1 MDGAPLARVVL
12 LGGFAVE
19 LDGTEPGSTLDE
31 LPPGVRR
38 VVAYLG
44 LSGRPARAAVAGR
57 LWPDVCEERALGSL
71 RSALWRLHKVAP
83 GLVESSG
90 GALFL
95 ARGVRV
101 DVREFTQWAR
111 CMLDPGTDVGGIT
124 SVDRGLPGELLPGW
138 YDEWVLLERERL
150 CQLRLHAL
158 EAWAG
163 KLAAAG
169 RYGEAIQAA
178 CAAVGVEPLRE
189 SAHRTLV
196 RVHLAQGNVAEAM
209 RSYESFRALLAA
221 DLGVEPTGQMDAL
234 VSMVRRSPPA
244 PPITTR

>member
-19 LDGTEPGSTLDE
+19 PGGTEPGATLAG
-31 LPPGVRR
+31 LPHGVRR
-38 VVAYLG
+38 LVAYLG
-44 LSGRPARAAVAGR
+44 LSGRLPRAAVAGH
-57 LWPDVCEERALGSL
+57 LWPDVPEEHAQGSL

-83 GLVESSG
+83 GLVEVSG

-111 CMLDPGTDVGGIT
+111 CVLDPGTDVGGIA

-189 SAHRTLV
+189 SAHRALV
-196 RVHLAQGNVAEAM
+196 RVHLAQGNVAEAV
-209 RSYESFRALLAA
+209 RAYESFRALLAA
-221 DLGVEPTGQMDAL
+221 DLGVEPTAQMDAL
-234 VSMVRRSPPA
+234 VCRFRRSA
-244 PPITTR
+244 AAHPITTR

>member
-1 MDGAPLARVVL
+1 MNAAPLARVVL

-19 LDGTEPGSTLDE
+19 LAGAEPGSTQDD
-31 LPPGVRR
+31 LPSGVQRL
-38 VVAYLG
+38 VAYLG
-44 LSGRPARAAVAGR
+44 LADRPTRAAIAGH
-57 LWPDVCEERALGSL
+57 LWPDVPQERAHGSL

-90 GALFL
+90 GALVL

-111 CMLDPGTDVGGIT
+111 RVLDPRTDVAGIA
-124 SVDRGLPGELLPGW
+124 SAELGLPGELLPGW

-150 CQLRLHAL
+150 CQLRMHAL

-196 RVHLAQGNVAEAM
+196 RIHLAQGNVAEAV

-221 DLGVEPTGQMDAL
+221 DLGVEPTAQMDTL
-234 VSMVRRSPPA
+234 VSRVRRSPA
-244 PPITTR
+244 AHLITTR

>member
-1 MDGAPLARVVL
+1 MDAAPPARVVVL
-12 LGGFAVE
+12 CGFAVE
-19 LDGTEPGSTLDE
+19 LPGTEPGSTLADV
-31 LPPGVRR
+31 PPGVRR
-38 VVAYLG
+38 LVAYLA
-44 LSGRPARAAVAGR
+44 LADRPTRAAIAGH

-111 CMLDPGTDVGGIT
+111 CVLDPRTDVDGIP
-124 SVDRGLPGELLPGW
+124 SVDRGPPGELLPGW

-150 CQLRLHAL
+150 CQLRLHAM

-178 CAAVGVEPLRE
+178 CAAVQVEPLRE
-189 SAHRTLV
+189 SAHRALV
-196 RVHLAQGNVAEAM
+196 RAHLAQGNVAEAM
-209 RSYESFRALLAA
+209 RAYESFRALLAA
-221 DLGVEPTGQMDAL
+221 DLGVEPTAQMDAL
-234 VSMVRRSPPA
+234 VCRFRRSA
-244 PPITTR
+244 TAALITTR

>member
-19 LDGTEPGSTLDE
+19 PAGTESGSTLAD
-31 LPPGVRR
+31 LPHGVRR
-38 VVAYLG
+38 LVAYLA
-44 LSGRPARAAVAGR
+44 LSGRPVRAAVAGR
-57 LWPDVCEERALGSL
+57 LWPDVPEEHAQGSL
-71 RSALWRLHKVAP
+71 RSALWRLRNVAP
-83 GLVESSG
+83 GLVEVSG

-95 ARGVRV
+95 APGVRV

-111 CMLDPGTDVGGIT
+111 WVLDPGTDLGGVA
-124 SVDRGLPGELLPGW
+124 SVDRGLMGELLPGW

-150 CQLRLHAL
+150 CQLRMHAL

-189 SAHRTLV
+189 SAHRALV
-196 RVHLAQGNVAEAM
+196 RIHLAQGNVAEAV
-209 RSYESFRALLAA
+209 RAYEAFRGLLAA
-221 DLGVEPTGQMDAL
+221 DLGVEPTTQMNTL
-234 VSMVRRSPPA
+234 VCRFRRSAAAHPV
-244 PPITTR
+244 TTR

>member
-1 MDGAPLARVVL
+1 MDGAPPARVVL

-19 LDGTEPGSTLDE
+19 VGGAEPGSTLDE

-57 LWPDVCEERALGSL
+57 LWPDVPEQRAQGSL
-71 RSALWRLHKVAP
+71 RSALWRLQKAAP

-111 CMLDPGTDVGGIT
+111 CMLDPGTDVGGIA

-150 CQLRLHAL
+150 CQLRMHAL

-169 RYGEAIQAA
+169 RYGEAVQAA
-178 CAAVGVEPLRE
+178 RAAVRLEPLRE
-189 SAHRTLV
+189 SAHRALV
-196 RVHLAQGNVAEAM
+196 RVYLAEGNVGEAV
-209 RSYESFRALLAA
+209 RSYESFRALLAVE
-221 DLGVEPTGQMDAL
+221 LGVEPTAQMDAL
-234 VSMVRRSPPA
+234 VCRFRRSA
-244 PPITTR
+244 AAHLITTR

>member
-19 LDGTEPGSTLDE
+19 LEGAEPDSTLAD
-31 LPPGVRR
+31 LPHGVRR
-38 VVAYLG
+38 LVAYLA

-83 GLVESSG
+83 GLVEVSG
-90 GALFL
+90 GALVL
-95 ARGVRV
+95 APGVRV

-111 CMLDPGTDVGGIT
+111 WVLNPGTDLGGVA
-124 SVDRGLPGELLPGW
+124 SVDRGLSGELLPGW
-138 YDEWVLLERERL
+138 YDEWVLVERERL

-189 SAHRTLV
+189 SAHRALV

-209 RSYESFRALLAA
+209 RAYESFRALLAV
-221 DLGVEPTGQMDAL
+221 DLGVEPTAQMDAL
-234 VSMVRRSPPA
+234 VCRFRRSAAA
-244 PPITTR
+244 PLITTR

>member
-1 MDGAPLARVVL
+1 MDAAPLARVVL

-19 LDGTEPGSTLDE
+19 LAGAEPGSTLAG
-31 LPPGVRR
+31 LPSGVRR
-38 VVAYLG
+38 LVAYLG
-44 LSGRPARAAVAGR
+44 LSGRPTRAAVAGH
-57 LWPDVCEERALGSL
+57 LWPDVPEERALGSL

-111 CMLDPGTDVGGIT
+111 WVLDPGTDVGGIA
-124 SVDRGLPGELLPGW
+124 SADPGPPSELLPGW

-178 CAAVGVEPLRE
+178 CAAVQVEPLRE
-189 SAHRTLV
+189 SAHRALV
-196 RVHLAQGNVAEAM
+196 RVHLAEGNVGEAV
-209 RSYESFRALLAA
+209 RSYESFRALLAVE
-221 DLGVEPTGQMDAL
+221 LGVEPTAQMDAL
-234 VSMVRRSPPA
+234 VCRFRRSA
-244 PPITTR
+244 AAHLITTR

>member
-19 LDGTEPGSTLDE
+19 LDGTEPGSTLAD
-31 LPPGVRR
+31 LPRGVQRL
-38 VVAYLG
+38 VAYLG
-44 LSGRPARAAVAGR
+44 LADRPTRAAVAGH
-57 LWPDVCEERALGSL
+57 LWPDVPEEHALGSL

-111 CMLDPGTDVGGIT
+111 CVLDPGTDVGGIA
-124 SVDRGLPGELLPGW
+124 SVDLGLPGELLPGW

-150 CQLRLHAL
+150 CQLRMHAL

-189 SAHRTLV
+189 NAHRALI

-221 DLGVEPTGQMDAL
+221 DLGVEPTAQMDAL
-234 VSMVRRSPPA
+234 VCRFRRSAAAHPV
-244 PPITTR
+244 TTR

>member
-19 LDGTEPGSTLDE
+19 LEGTEPGSTLDD
-31 LPPGVRR
+31 LPRGVRR
-38 VVAYLG
+38 LVAYLG
-44 LSGRPARAAVAGR
+44 LADRPTRAAVAGR
-57 LWPDVCEERALGSL
+57 LWPDVPEERAHGSL

-111 CMLDPGTDVGGIT
+111 CVLDPGTDVGGIP
-124 SVDRGLPGELLPGW
+124 SVDRGPPGELLPGW

-189 SAHRTLV
+189 SAHRALV
-196 RVHLAQGNVAEAM
+196 RVHLAQGNVAEAV
-209 RSYESFRALLAA
+209 RAYESFRALLAA
-221 DLGVEPTGQMDAL
+221 DLGVEPTAQMDAL
-234 VSMVRRSPPA
+234 VCRFRRSA
-244 PPITTR
+244 AAHLITTL

>member
-1 MDGAPLARVVL
+1 MDGAPPARVVL

-19 LDGTEPGSTLDE
+19 LQGAESGSTLAD
-31 LPPGVRR
+31 LPHGVGR
-38 VVAYLG
+38 VVAYLA
-44 LSGRPARAAVAGR
+44 LADRPTRAAVAGH
-57 LWPDVCEERALGSL
+57 LWSEVPEERALGSL

-83 GLVESSG
+83 GLVETSG

-111 CMLDPGTDVGGIT
+111 CVLDPGTDVG
-124 SVDRGLPGELLPGW
+124 SLASADLVPPGELLPGW
-138 YDEWVLLERERL
+138 YDQWVLLERERL
-150 CQLRLHAL
+150 CQLRMHAL

-169 RYGEAIQAA
+169 RYGEAVQAA

-189 SAHRTLV
+189 SAHRALV
-196 RVHLAQGNVAEAM
+196 RVHLAEGNVAEAV

-221 DLGVEPTGQMDAL
+221 ELGVEPTAQMDAL
-234 VSMVRRSPPA
+234 VCRFRRSAAA
-244 PPITTR
+244 PLITTR

>member
-19 LDGTEPGSTLDE
+19 LAGAEPGSTLDD
-31 LPPGVRR
+31 LPHGVRR
-38 VVAYLG
+38 LVAYLG
-44 LSGRPARAAVAGR
+44 LADRPARTAVAGR
-57 LWPDVCEERALGSL
+57 LWPDVPEERAQGSL

-111 CMLDPGTDVGGIT
+111 CVLDPGTDVDGIP
-124 SVDRGLPGELLPGW
+124 SVDRGPPGELLPGW
-138 YDEWVLLERERL
+138 YDEWVLVERERL

-189 SAHRTLV
+189 SAHRALV
-196 RVHLAQGNVAEAM
+196 RVHLAQGNVAEAV
-209 RSYESFRALLAA
+209 RAYESFRALLAV
-221 DLGVEPTGQMDAL
+221 DLGVEPTAQMDAL
-234 VSMVRRSPPA
+234 VCRFRRSAAA
-244 PPITTR
+244 PLITTR

>member
-19 LDGTEPGSTLDE
+19 LDGTESGSTLAD
-31 LPPGVRR
+31 LPHGVRR
-38 VVAYLG
+38 LVAYLG
-44 LSGRPARAAVAGR
+44 LADRPTRAAVAGH
-57 LWPDVCEERALGSL
+57 LWPDVPEEHALGSL

-83 GLVESSG
+83 GLVEVSG
-90 GALFL
+90 GALSL

-111 CMLDPGTDVGGIT
+111 CVLDPGTDLGSLA

-138 YDEWVLLERERL
+138 YDEWVLVERERL

-178 CAAVGVEPLRE
+178 CAAVQVEPLRE
-189 SAHRTLV
+189 SAHRALV
-196 RVHLAQGNVAEAM
+196 RVHLAQGNVAEAV
-209 RSYESFRALLAA
+209 RAYESFRALLAA
-221 DLGVEPTGQMDAL
+221 DLGVEPTAQIDAL
-234 VSMVRRSPPA
+234 VSRFRRSSTA
-244 PPITTR
+244 HLITTL

>member
-19 LDGTEPGSTLDE
+19 LQGAEPGSTLDE
-31 LPPGVRR
+31 LPHGVRR

-44 LSGRPARAAVAGR
+44 LSGRPARAAVAGH

-95 ARGVRV
+95 APGVRV

-111 CMLDPGTDVGGIT
+111 CVLDPRTDVDGIPF
-124 SVDRGLPGELLPGW
+124 VDRGLPGELLPGW

-178 CAAVGVEPLRE
+178 CAAVQVEPLRE
-189 SAHRTLV
+189 SAHRALV
-196 RVHLAQGNVAEAM
+196 RIHLAEGNVAEAV
-209 RSYESFRALLAA
+209 RAYESFRALLAA
-221 DLGVEPTGQMDAL
+221 ELGVEPTAQMDAL
-234 VSMVRRSPPA
+234 VCRFRRSAAA
-244 PPITTR
+244 PLITTR

>member
-1 MDGAPLARVVL
+1 MDDAPPARVVL

-19 LDGTEPGSTLDE
+19 LQGAEPGSTLAD
-31 LPPGVRR
+31 LPHGVQRL
-38 VVAYLG
+38 VAYLA
-44 LSGRPARAAVAGR
+44 LADRPTRAAVAGL
-57 LWPDVCEERALGSL
+57 LWPDVCEERAQGSL

-101 DVREFTQWAR
+101 DVREFTEWAR
-111 CMLDPGTDVGGIT
+111 WVLDPGTDVGGIS
-124 SVDRGLPGELLPGW
+124 SVDLGLPGELLPGW

-150 CQLRLHAL
+150 YQLRMHVL

-178 CAAVGVEPLRE
+178 CAAVQVEPLRE
-189 SAHRTLV
+189 SARRALV
-196 RVHLAQGNVAEAM
+196 RVHLAEGNVGEAV
-209 RSYESFRALLAA
+209 RAYESFRALLAVE
-221 DLGVEPTGQMDAL
+221 LGVEPTGQMDAL
-234 VSMVRRSPPA
+234 VCRFRRSAAA
-244 PPITTR
+244 PLITTP